1 MNHPSDADLWR
12 RVRDDDA
19 DAFGQ
24 LFERHGERIHGFAW
38 RRTANAAAA
47 EDVTALV
54 FLEAWRRRR
63 EVTLHQPSVLPWLY
77 GVAANVLRG
86 HNRARRRHQ
95 AALRR
100 LAGLRAPASES
111 VELRSEAV
119 RDARQVIDAVRRLP
133 RRERDARTLS
143 AWEGLTHEEIAAALD
158 IPVGTVKSRLAR
170 ARARLDPHRQ
180 RASRS
185 RAGSAL
191 AAPAVRALPT
201 VSADLALEEDLS

>member
-100 LAGLRAPASES
+100 WRAY
-111 VELRSEAV
+111 V
-119 RDARQVIDAVRRLP
+119 P
-133 RRERDARTLS
+133 RPPSPSSSGPKPS
-143 AWEGLTHEEIAAALD
+143 AT
-158 IPVGTVKSRLAR
+158 R
-170 ARARLDPHRQ
+170 ARSSTPSVGCRCANGTP
-180 RASRS
+180 
-185 RAGSAL
+185 
-191 AAPAVRALPT
+191 
-201 VSADLALEEDLS
+201 